1 MRLCRPSCRL
11 KETGGKNCRLVRGIL
26 YKSSLYQVIKFNNR
40 LCPEID
46 KNVEN
51 LFQCFFA
58 AFFPK
63 NLRYPFFTQLDG
75 DRERRG
81 LPDAAAGK
89 EIVDFPGELPMI
101 THSPVATMDMRYE
114 P

>member
-11 KETGGKNCRLVRGIL
+11 KETGGKNCRLFRGIL

-51 LFQCFFA
+51 PLPCLFFYPASSGDAVPFLPA
-58 AFFPK
+58 A
-63 NLRYPFFTQLDG
+63 DG
-75 DRERRG
+75 KED
-81 LPDAAAGK
+81 GK